1 LEWIC
6 INIVAIMVGII
17 GSQAPIR
24 IEDKSGRSPVNGARR
39 SIGNLFRG
47 SCIE

>member
-6 INIVAIMVGII
+6 INIVAIMVGLI
-17 GSQAPIR
+17 GTAAPIR
-24 IEDKSGRSPVNGARR
+24 SEDRSGRSPVNGARR

-47 SCIE
+47 ACIE